1 MLPAGHLFWVSLLA
15 LLSSCLADLFTSVA
29 DLQRLLHV
37 EKNIPQIIDEYISAE
52 RKRLEELKSFVD
64 NYQVKNDDL
73 QKNLE
78 YVSNPINA
86 FRMIKRLTSTWKE
99 LEERMRNDRSESFLQ
114 NISTSDR
121 EFPHDEDLAGAA
133 IGLLRLQDTYRLDT
147 RELANGVVQGKKI
160 GKELSAHDCFEI
172 GRLAYNAED
181 YYHTL
186 LWMQESMDRA
196 EKENPPTATEAD
208 ILEYLAFA
216 LYKQGNVKRALL
228 ATDRLYKIYPGH
240 PRAKGNIK
248 WYEDQLLAEG
258 VRQSEM
264 RKNIP
269 TLDNIRP
276 ADNLENTERTI
287 YEALCRNEVPRSVK
301 ETSKLYCYYKRDRPF
316 LLIAPFKIEILRFNP
331 LAVLFRDVISEEEV
345 DVIQDLARPKLARA
359 TVQNSQTGQLET
371 ASYRISKSAWLKGT
385 DDEVVDRINK
395 RMDLMTNLEMETA
408 EELQI
413 ANYGIGGHYD
423 PHFDF
428 ARKEETKAF
437 SDLGTGNRIATVLFY
452 MSQPELG
459 GGTVFTELKTTVMP
473 SKYDALFWYNLL
485 PSGEGDLRT
494 RHAACPVLLGEKW
507 ISNKWIHELGQEFRR
522 PCGLK
527 PSVQER
533 YVGDLGGP
541 EPRNAPNL
549 RPY

>member
-473 SKYDALFWYNLL
+473 SK
-485 PSGEGDLRT
+485 
-494 RHAACPVLLGEKW
+494 
-507 ISNKWIHELGQEFRR
+507 
-522 PCGLK
+522 
-527 PSVQER
+527 
-533 YVGDLGGP
+533 
-541 EPRNAPNL
+541 
-549 RPY
+549 